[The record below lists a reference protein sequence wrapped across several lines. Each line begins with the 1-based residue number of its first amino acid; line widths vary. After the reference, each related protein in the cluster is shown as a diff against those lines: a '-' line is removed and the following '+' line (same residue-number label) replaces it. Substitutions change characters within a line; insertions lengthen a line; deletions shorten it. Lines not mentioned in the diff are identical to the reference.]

1 MSTSP
6 YALDLREKVIN
17 YLKKGHS
24 QRSCAEVF
32 SLHLSTVQRWWSR
45 YTSEG
50 HFNPRRRLGSKGK
63 VDPQALIEYVRAH
76 PEQTLK
82 QIGSHFGVADV
93 SIFHRLRKLGF
104 SYKKKPSP
112 MWRQMKKSADPIK
125 IF

>member
-32 SLHLSTVQRWWSR
+32 SLHLSTVQRWWAR

-50 HFNPRRRLGSKGK
+50 HFNPRKRLGSKGK
-63 VDPQALIEYVRAH
+63 VDPQTLVDYVKAH

-93 SIFHRLRKLGF
+93 SIFQRLKKLGF
-104 SYKKKPSP
+104 SYKKKPLST
-112 MWRQMKKSADPIK
+112 WKQTKKNAKPIK
-125 IF
+125 T